1 MRKKF
6 LIVPAVGLIVAGV
19 GATLASALGLQVPV
33 KGNATLCLSP
43 AASAA
48 LDQNDVTMAAI
59 APATLDTTGSTPCV
73 KVPAFT
79 GNIAPDLSEGLV
91 DVEGGMSFARANT
104 QERLGISAITGD
116 MTTRSISGDLSPSPA
131 ATAKTRILNFSV
143 APSYVTI
150 TTDGVSAAEDPA
162 TLTPQGAT
170 AFERSFGFSPVPA
183 GDVLFRLGADAQFT
197 AATPGL

>member
-6 LIVPAVGLIVAGV
+6 LIVPAIGLIVAGAGV
-19 GATLASALGLQVPV
+19 SLASALGLQVPV
-33 KGNATLCLSP
+33 KGSATLCLSP

-48 LDQNDVTMAAI
+48 LDQNDVTLAAI

-79 GNIAPDLSEGLV
+79 GKIAPDLSEGLV
-91 DVEGGMSFARANT
+91 EVQGGMSFARANT
-104 QERLGISAITGD
+104 QERLGITALTGD
-116 MTTRSISGDLSPSPA
+116 MTTRSISGELSHGTA
-131 ATAKTRILNFSV
+131 ATANTRILNFSV
-143 APSYVTI
+143 DPSYVTI
-150 TTDGVSAAEDPA
+150 TTDGVGAAQDPA
-162 TLTPQGAT
+162 TLTAQGAT
-170 AFERSFGFSPVPA
+170 AFEQSFGFSPVPA